1 MRQIEKNIKIVDLTA
16 NVLVI
21 NEYVNSLN
29 ILVKRQR

>member
-16 NVLVI
+16 NMLVI